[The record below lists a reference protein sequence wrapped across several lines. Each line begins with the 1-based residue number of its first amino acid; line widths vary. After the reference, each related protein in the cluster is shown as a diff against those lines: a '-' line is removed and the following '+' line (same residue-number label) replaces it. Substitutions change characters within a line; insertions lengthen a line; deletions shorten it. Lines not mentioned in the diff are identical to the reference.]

1 MKNLI
6 WVSIFL
12 LALVSSCGK
21 SKEQKKEVIRPVKLL
36 KVEPLSSISKSFTG
50 IIEADELSDLTFK
63 VSGTLNE
70 FYVASGEK
78 LKKNQ
83 VIAALDTRDM
93 VLQLETARTT
103 YLTAKSKLERNERLL
118 ARQAISKQDFES
130 AQAEYTKAKAS
141 FENAQ
146 NALGD
151 TKLKAPFDGF
161 VEKKY
166 VDNYQKIQAGE
177 KIVRLVNPAR
187 LNIKFMLPE
196 SNIKLLRES
205 SKLEVEFEAIKG
217 QKFSGK
223 ITEFVSA
230 SSDGSG
236 IPVTAVITDPGFE
249 KLQSLVSPG
258 FTCTVTLITDSE
270 TDSPTGIA
278 VPLSA
283 VFNDSETGEESVWIY
298 IKESGTVSRKQVKL
312 GALVNNNMVL
322 IDSGL
327 STGDMILAA
336 GVFNVYEGE
345 KVNVLEN

>member
-6 WVSIFL
+6 WVSIFV
-12 LALVSSCGK
+12 LALLSSCGK
-21 SKEQKKEVIRPVKLL
+21 SKEQKTEVIRPVKLL
-36 KVEPLSSISKSFTG
+36 KVEPLSSLSKSFTG

-63 VSGTLNE
+63 VSGTLSE
-70 FYVASGEK
+70 FFVAEGEK
-78 LKKNQ
+78 LSKNQ
-83 VIAALDTRDM
+83 LIASLDPRDM
-93 VLQLETARTT
+93 ALQLETARTT

-130 AQAEYTKAKAS
+130 SQAEYTKAKAS

-177 KIVRLVNPAR
+177 KIVKLVNPAR

-196 SNIKLLRES
+196 SNIKLLRENNT
-205 SKLEVEFEAIKG
+205 LEVEFEAIKG
-217 QKFSGK
+217 QKFAGK
-223 ITEFVSA
+223 IKEFVSA

-236 IPVTAVITDPGFE
+236 IPVTAVISDPEFD
-249 KLQSLVSPG
+249 KVKSLISPG
-258 FTCTVTLITDSE
+258 FTCSVTIVTTGDQSE
-270 TDSPTGIA
+270 PAGIA

-298 IKESGTVSRKQVKL
+298 NKEAGAVNRKQVKL

-322 IDSGL
+322 IESGL
-327 STGDMILAA
+327 SQGDLILAA

-345 KVNVLEN
+345 RVNVLEN